1 MADWPK
7 LIKQKQIIQ
16 LQRNHSSNT
25 SRLHI
30 SMWFGCAMC
39 WLICKLNLKQQT
51 GYLIYRLQPHK
62 RLLQREC
69 DNNIIMFQII
79 QPLLAHPCPIS
90 MHIATFEMHKKLK
103 QYIRESYIKEA
114 IKWMR
119 LFYSEENLWEHC
131 RIGNCYKHKGKIQT
145 VFKV

>member
-1 MADWPK
+1 VVWLCNVLAD
-7 LIKQKQIIQ
+7 LQIEFK
-16 LQRNHSSNT
+16 T
-25 SRLHI
+25 V
-30 SMWFGCAMC
+30 
-39 WLICKLNLKQQT
+39 QQT

-79 QPLLAHPCPIS
+79 QQLLAHPCPIS

-114 IKWMR
+114 IK
-119 LFYSEENLWEHC
+119 
-131 RIGNCYKHKGKIQT
+131 
-145 VFKV
+145 